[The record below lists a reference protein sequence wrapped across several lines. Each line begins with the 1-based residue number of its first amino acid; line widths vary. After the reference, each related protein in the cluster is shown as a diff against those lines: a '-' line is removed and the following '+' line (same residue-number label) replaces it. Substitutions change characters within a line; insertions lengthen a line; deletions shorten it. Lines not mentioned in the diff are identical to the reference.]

1 MSNKKIKLTVLACI
15 FLITIS
21 FGLSSFHVHAG
32 SSLNN
37 DDNNEKVFK
46 AGASTSNITPFLGG
60 GIIGNWGVPEATH
73 IHDELH
79 ARCLAL
85 DDGTNRLVFIV
96 ADLLGL
102 HQDLVEETKKIIYE
116 ETGIPPANVIIS
128 AIHTHSATSAMGTG
142 SKRREVS
149 DGTFDDYQKF
159 VIRRFADAA
168 RIAINNLEPVQIGW
182 GVGNVPEHVFVRRW
196 KMKNP
201 VVNPFGEYDK
211 VMMNPGF
218 GNDNLLEPA
227 AKPDSAVSFISVKTS
242 GGKPIA
248 LFANYSLHY
257 VGGVPANHISADYFA
272 VFADKIQQ
280 MLDADRQ
287 SPPFVGIM
295 SNGTSGD
302 INNNNYG
309 GKPEKNA
316 PYEKMKR
323 VAEDVAKEVLR
334 VEKTI
339 EYQNWVPLA
348 ATREKLTLALRK
360 PDQKMIEQAKS
371 SLTKP
376 EAEKLVHRLEK
387 TYADRVLNL
396 LNWPDNIEI
405 ALQTFRI
412 GDLGVAAI
420 PFEVFAETG
429 FEIKAKS
436 PFKTTF
442 TIGIA
447 NGYNGYLPTPAQ
459 HELGGYETWMGT
471 NKVEKTASE
480 KIVAN
485 LLEMFSKLQ
494 QN

>member
-1 MSNKKIKLTVLACI
+1 
-15 FLITIS
+15 
-21 FGLSSFHVHAG
+21 
-32 SSLNN
+32 
-37 DDNNEKVFK
+37 
-46 AGASTSNITPFLGG
+46 
-60 GIIGNWGVPEATH
+60 
-73 IHDELH
+73 
-79 ARCLAL
+79 
-85 DDGTNRLVFIV
+85 
-96 ADLLGL
+96 
-102 HQDLVEETKKIIYE
+102 
-116 ETGIPPANVIIS
+116 
-128 AIHTHSATSAMGTG
+128 
-142 SKRREVS
+142 
-149 DGTFDDYQKF
+149 
-159 VIRRFADAA
+159 
-168 RIAINNLEPVQIGW
+168 
-182 GVGNVPEHVFVRRW
+182 
-196 KMKNP
+196 
-201 VVNPFGEYDK
+201 
-211 VMMNPGF
+211 
-218 GNDNLLEPA
+218 
-227 AKPDSAVSFISVKTS
+227 
-242 GGKPIA
+242 
-248 LFANYSLHY
+248 
-257 VGGVPANHISADYFA
+257 
-272 VFADKIQQ
+272 
-280 MLDADRQ
+280 
-287 SPPFVGIM
+287 
-295 SNGTSGD
+295 
-302 INNNNYG
+302 
-309 GKPEKNA
+309 
-316 PYEKMKR
+316 
-323 VAEDVAKEVLR
+323 
-334 VEKTI
+334 
-339 EYQNWVPLA
+339 VPLA